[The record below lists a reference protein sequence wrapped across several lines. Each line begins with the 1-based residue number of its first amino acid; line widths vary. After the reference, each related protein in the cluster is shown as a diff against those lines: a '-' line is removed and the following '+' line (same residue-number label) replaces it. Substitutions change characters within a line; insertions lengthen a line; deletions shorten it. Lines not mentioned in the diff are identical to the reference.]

1 MTTFFTK
8 KPIFIIF
15 TLILVSGCS
24 YQNELINDPVD
35 PLESRNRSIYA
46 FNENLDEAILEPAAD
61 GYDYITPNFLQKGFN
76 NFFDNINYP
85 VTIINQVLQGNI
97 GHSLQDTLRFTINSS
112 IGLLGLFDPASSM
125 GLPEHDEDFG
135 QTLAVWG
142 VKEGPYLMLP
152 FLGPKTVRSLAGDL
166 TDILFN
172 PLLNI
177 DDTNLKIKT
186 NLINILQDRSDL
198 STLEEELDNSFD
210 PYQYIKDSYIQNRKY
225 KINNGN
231 ITEDDEEVDFDFD
244 DF

>member
-1 MTTFFTK
+1 MNIFFAK
-8 KPIFIIF
+8 KPILIIF
-15 TLILVSGCS
+15 TLILLSGCS
-24 YQNELINDPVD
+24 YQNELINDPID
-35 PLESRNRSIYA
+35 PLENRNRSIYT

-61 GYDYITPNFLQKGFN
+61 GYDYITPKFLQKGFN

-85 VTIINQVLQGNI
+85 VTIINQLLQGNI
-97 GHSLQDTLRFTINSS
+97 GESLQDTLRFTINTT
-112 IGLLGLFDPASSM
+112 IGIFGLFDPASSM

-152 FLGPKTVRSLAGDL
+152 FFGPKTLRSLTGDL
-166 TDILFN
+166 TDVLFN

-225 KINNGN
+225 KINNGI
-231 ITEDDEEVDFDFD
+231 ITEEEDEVDFDFD

>member
-1 MTTFFTK
+1 LSIFFAKQHTFL
-8 KPIFIIF
+8 IFV
-15 TLILVSGCS
+15 LILLSGCS
-24 YQNELINDPVD
+24 YQNELINDPID
-35 PLESRNRSIYA
+35 PLENINRSIYT
-46 FNENLDEAILEPAAD
+46 FNENLDEALLEPAAD

-76 NFFDNINYP
+76 NFFGNINYP
-85 VTIINQVLQGNI
+85 ITIINQVLQGNI
-97 GHSLQDTLRFTINSS
+97 EESLQDTLRFTINTT
-112 IGLLGLFDPASSM
+112 IGIFGLFDPASRM

-152 FLGPKTVRSLAGDL
+152 FFGPKTLRSLTGDL
-166 TDILFN
+166 TDVLFN

-225 KINNGN
+225 KIYNGN
-231 ITEDDEEVDFDFD
+231 VTEDDIGIDIDFD

>member
-1 MTTFFTK
+1 M
-8 KPIFIIF
+8 
-15 TLILVSGCS
+15 
-24 YQNELINDPVD
+24 
-35 PLESRNRSIYA
+35 
-46 FNENLDEAILEPAAD
+46 
-61 GYDYITPNFLQKGFN
+61 
-76 NFFDNINYP
+76 
-85 VTIINQVLQGNI
+85 
-97 GHSLQDTLRFTINSS
+97 QDTLRFTINTT
-112 IGLLGLFDPASSM
+112 IGIFGLFDPASSM
-125 GLPEHDEDFG
+125 GLTEHDEDFG

-152 FLGPKTVRSLAGDL
+152 FFGPKTLRSLTGDL
-166 TDILFN
+166 TDVLFN

-225 KINNGN
+225 KIYNGD
-231 ITEDDEEVDFDFD
+231 IAEDDEELDFDFD

>member
-1 MTTFFTK
+1 MSIFRVINHFL
-8 KPIFIIF
+8 PIFALIF
-15 TLILVSGCS
+15 LSGCS

-35 PLESRNRSIYA
+35 PLEIRNRSIYA
-46 FNENLDEAILEPAAD
+46 FNENLDAVILEPAAD
-61 GYDYITPNFLQKGFN
+61 GYDYITPIFLQKGFN

-85 VTIINQVLQGNI
+85 VTIINQLLQGNI
-97 GHSLQDTLRFTINSS
+97 GGSLQDTLRFTINSS

-142 VKEGPYLMLP
+142 IKEGPYLMLP
-152 FLGPKTVRSLAGDL
+152 FFGPKTLRSLAGDL
-166 TDILFN
+166 TDVFFN

-177 DDTNLKIKT
+177 DDTNLKMKANI
-186 NLINILQDRSDL
+186 INILQDRSDL
-198 STLEEELDNSFD
+198 STFEEELDNSFD

-225 KINNGN
+225 KIYNGD
-231 ITEDDEEVDFDFD
+231 IAEDDEELDFDFD

>member
-1 MTTFFTK
+1 MSIFRVIKHFL
-8 KPIFIIF
+8 PIFALIF
-15 TLILVSGCS
+15 LLGCS

-35 PLESRNRSIYA
+35 PLEIRNRSIYA
-46 FNENLDEAILEPAAD
+46 FNENLDAVILEPAAD

-85 VTIINQVLQGNI
+85 VTIINQLLQGNI
-97 GHSLQDTLRFTINSS
+97 GGSLQDTLRFTINSS

-142 VKEGPYLMLP
+142 IEEGPYLMLP
-152 FLGPKTVRSLAGDL
+152 FFGPKTLRSLAGDL
-166 TDILFN
+166 TDVLFN

-177 DDTNLKIKT
+177 DDTNLKMKANI
-186 NLINILQDRSDL
+186 INILQDRSDL
-198 STLEEELDNSFD
+198 STFEEELDNSFD

-225 KINNGN
+225 KIYNGD
-231 ITEDDEEVDFDFD
+231 IAEDDEELDFDFD

>member
-1 MTTFFTK
+1 MSIFRVK
-8 KPIFIIF
+8 KYFLPIF
-15 TLILVSGCS
+15 TLIFLSGCS
-24 YQNELINDPVD
+24 YQNELINDPED
-35 PLESRNRSIYA
+35 PLEIRNRSIYA
-46 FNENLDEAILEPAAD
+46 FNENLDAVILEPAAD

-85 VTIINQVLQGNI
+85 VTIINQLLQGNI
-97 GHSLQDTLRFTINSS
+97 GGSLQDTLRFTINSS

-142 VKEGPYLMLP
+142 IEEGPYLMLP
-152 FLGPKTVRSLAGDL
+152 FFGPKTLRSLAGDL
-166 TDILFN
+166 TDVLFN

-177 DDTNLKIKT
+177 DDTNLKMKANI
-186 NLINILQDRSDL
+186 INILQDRSDL
-198 STLEEELDNSFD
+198 STFEEELDNSYD
-210 PYQYIKDSYIQNRKY
+210 PYQYIKDSYIQNRMY
-225 KINNGN
+225 KIHNGN

>member
-1 MTTFFTK
+1 M
-8 KPIFIIF
+8 
-15 TLILVSGCS
+15 
-24 YQNELINDPVD
+24 D
-35 PLESRNRSIYA
+35 PLEDRNRSIYA
-46 FNENLDEAILEPAAD
+46 FNENLDEAIIEPAAD
-61 GYDYITPNFLQKGFN
+61 GYAYIIPNFLQKGLN

-85 VTIINQVLQGNI
+85 ITIINQVLQGNI
-97 GHSLQDTLRFTINSS
+97 EKSLQDTLRFSVNTS
-112 IGLLGLFDPASSM
+112 IGIFGLFDPASSM

-152 FLGPKTVRSLAGDL
+152 FIGPKTLRSLTGDL
-166 TDILFN
+166 TDVLFN

-198 STLEEELDNSFD
+198 SGLEEELDNSFD

-225 KINNGN
+225 KIHNGN
-231 ITEDDEEVDFDFD
+231 TSEDDIEIDIDFD

>member
-1 MTTFFTK
+1 LSILFAK
-8 KPIFIIF
+8 KPILIIF
-15 TLILVSGCS
+15 TLILLSGCS

-35 PLESRNRSIYA
+35 PLESTNRSIYA

-97 GHSLQDTLRFTINSS
+97 GDSLQDTLRFTINSS

-166 TDILFN
+166 ADILFN

-231 ITEDDEEVDFDFD
+231 ITEEDDEVDFDFD